1 MPVFYPLLAVLVWA
15 ANTIVSKAAAGVLDP
30 AAISLYRWVIA
41 AAVLTPFW
49 ARPLWRQRRDVL
61 PWLPRLSV
69 LALLGLVMYQCLSYY
84 AAYSTSATNIG
95 VICALIPMLGLII
108 NGVVFRQPVG
118 APAVAGIAVSLLG
131 VLYLL
136 GRGHPASLFDGGVN
150 RGDVLVL
157 IGSAAYALYNI
168 LYRRWAPPFG
178 QWLNLYLQALLA
190 VVMLLPLAF
199 TARSLAIPQQGIG
212 MVLFAGIGAS
222 IVAMYWWMLGLAR
235 LGSERTVV
243 MMNLLPVFT
252 ALMVSAMLGE
262 TIHGYH
268 WIGGGLILLGVSLV
282 QGIVTLPMG
291 RDRLRTQ

>member
-1 MPVFYPLLAVLVWA
+1 M
-15 ANTIVSKAAAGVLDP
+15 
-30 AAISLYRWVIA
+30 
-41 AAVLTPFW
+41 LTPFW
-49 ARPLWRQRRDVL
+49 ARPLWRQRREVL

-69 LALLGLVMYQCLSYY
+69 LALLGLVLYQCLSYY
-84 AAYSTSATNIG
+84 AAHSTSATNMG

-108 NGVVFRQPVG
+108 NSVVFRQPVG
-118 APAVAGIAVSLLG
+118 APAVAGVAVSLLG

-136 GRGHPASLFDGGVN
+136 GRGHPASLLDGGVN
-150 RGDVLVL
+150 HGDVLVV

-178 QWLNLYLQALLA
+178 QWMNLYLQALLA
-190 VVMLLPLAF
+190 VVMLLPLAL
-199 TARSLAIPQQGIG
+199 TAQSLAVPRQGIG

-252 ALMVSAMLGE
+252 AVMASAMLGE
-262 TIHGYH
+262 TVQGYH

-291 RDRLRTQ
+291 RNRLRTQ

>member
-41 AAVLTPFW
+41 AGVLTPFW

-61 PWLPRLSV
+61 PWLPRLSA

-95 VICALIPMLGLII
+95 VICAMIPMLGLII

-118 APAVAGIAVSLLG
+118 APAVVGIAVSLLG

-136 GRGHPASLFDGGVN
+136 GRGHPASLFNGGVN

-252 ALMVSAMLGE
+252 ALMASAMLGE